1 MSACVSANKILFAQ
15 SAERHSKKWAFHR
28 GCQRISPAWSSSYAY
43 ISLLSSLDGQVR
55 NLIKGS
61 CGSADPPRFLPSAIM
76 TSGGAMKQLINV
88 IREEVEGR
96 LQSMVDE
103 KEDSS
108 VRVIANGFPS
118 STTDVY

>member
-1 MSACVSANKILFAQ
+1 
-15 SAERHSKKWAFHR
+15 
-28 GCQRISPAWSSSYAY
+28 
-43 ISLLSSLDGQVR
+43 
-55 NLIKGS
+55 
-61 CGSADPPRFLPSAIM
+61 M

-103 KEDSS
+103 KEDSP